1 MNVSNLIS
9 IENGRSVTRD
19 TKDIEF
25 VFITTPRISC
35 RVDDRL
41 KTVSKLAEYR
51 YTIKRRL
58 TNASFDQRAP
68 PSVRQIN

>member
-1 MNVSNLIS
+1 MGVT
-9 IENGRSVTRD
+9 RSVTRD

-25 VFITTPRISC
+25 VFTMPRISC